1 VTDAPR
7 TDVPTDAPPRV
18 TETFALDPDR
28 LRPGDA
34 ARSRLGRLLDAGSF
48 VELGSARHHRA
59 TGFGLERR
67 HPDGDGVVA
76 GTGSIEGRAVDVY
89 AQDRRVLGGS
99 LGEAHADKIARTI
112 QQAARGGVPVVGIND
127 SGGARI
133 QEGVASLDGYGQVF
147 SANVAASGR
156 VPQIALLLGPCA
168 GGATYSPAL
177 MDFTIMS
184 DEASMFLTGPRVVK
198 AVTGE
203 EVDIRSLG
211 GPEVHSERSGS
222 AHFVVDDDEQAFA
235 VARELLG
242 YLPSSAWA
250 PPSEVATGP
259 PPPVDL
265 RSIVPADGRAPYDVR
280 DLIRGVVDD
289 GRFLEVQAR
298 WAQNLVIGFARV
310 DGRTVGVVANQARW
324 LAGVLDAAAAEK
336 GARFV
341 RFCDAFGIPLVVA
354 VDVPGFLPGTAQEHG
369 GVIRKGAK
377 LLHAFTSATVPRVSI
392 VLRKAFG
399 GAYIVMNSRSIGAD
413 AVLAW
418 PGAELAVMGAEGAAD
433 IVLRRAIEA
442 EPERRDELVDGYRR
456 DAMGVDVAARR
467 GSVDEVIAPEDTRDA
482 LVAILRSL
490 RGARAPGFVH
500 DNLPQ

>member
-1 VTDAPR
+1 LSEATR
-7 TDVPTDAPPRV
+7 
-18 TETFALDPDR
+18 TETFALDPTA
-28 LRPGDA
+28 LQPGDG
-34 ARSRLGRLLDAGSF
+34 ARSRLSRLLDPSSF
-48 VELGSARHHRA
+48 VELGSARQHRA

-76 GTGSIEGRAVDVY
+76 GTGEIEGRAVNVY

-99 LGEAHADKIARTI
+99 LGEAHADKIARSI
-112 QQAARGGVPVVGIND
+112 EQASRGGVPVIGIND

-133 QEGVASLDGYGQVF
+133 QEGVAALDGYGRVF
-147 SANVAASGR
+147 TANVAASGR
-156 VPQIALLLGPCA
+156 VPQISLLLGPCA

-203 EVDIRSLG
+203 DVDARSLG
-211 GPEVHSERSGS
+211 GPEVHGERSGS

-242 YLPSSAWA
+242 YLPSSAWSGPTEVPVEE
-250 PPSEVATGP
+250 PPA
-259 PPPVDL
+259 VDL
-265 RSIVPADGRAPYDVR
+265 RAVVPSDGRAPYDVR
-280 DLIRGVVDD
+280 DLIRGVVDG
-289 GRFLEVQAR
+289 GRFLEVQEHWAR
-298 WAQNLVIGFARV
+298 NLVVGFARI

-324 LAGVLDAAAAEK
+324 LAGVLDGTASEK

-433 IVLRRAIEA
+433 IVFRRAIEA
-442 EPERRDELVDGYRR
+442 EPERREELVEGYRR
-456 DAMGVDVAARR
+456 DAMHVDVAARR
-467 GSVDEVIAPEDTRDA
+467 GSVDEVIAPEDTRA
-482 LVAILRSL
+482 AIVSLLRSL
-490 RGARAPGFVH
+490 RGARQPGFVH

>member
-1 VTDAPR
+1 VTDVRPA
-7 TDVPTDAPPRV
+7 TDTA
-18 TETFALDPDR
+18 ALDPDR

-48 VELGSARHHRA
+48 VELGSGRHHRA
-59 TGFGLERR
+59 TGFGLDRR

-76 GTGSIEGRAVDVY
+76 GTGSIEGRTVDAY

-112 QQAARGGVPVVGIND
+112 DQASRGGVPVVGIND

-147 SANVAASGR
+147 RANVAASGR

-184 DEASMFLTGPRVVK
+184 DEASMFLTGPRVVR

-203 EVDIRSLG
+203 QVDTRSLG
-211 GPEVHSERSGS
+211 GPEVHTERSGS

-235 VARELLG
+235 VARELLS

-250 PPSEVATGP
+250 PPSEVPATE

-265 RSIVPADGRAPYDVR
+265 RSLVPDDGRAPYDVR
-280 DLIRGVVDD
+280 DLVRGVVDG
-289 GRFLEVQAR
+289 GRFLEVHAR
-298 WAQNLVIGFARV
+298 WAQNLVVGFARI

-324 LAGVLDAAAAEK
+324 LAGVLDGTASEK

-377 LLHAFTSATVPRVSI
+377 LLHAFTSATVPRVSV

-442 EPERRDELVDGYRR
+442 EPDRRDELVESYRR

-467 GSVDEVIAPEDTRDA
+467 GSVDEVIAPEDTRA
-482 LVAILRSL
+482 AIVAILRSL